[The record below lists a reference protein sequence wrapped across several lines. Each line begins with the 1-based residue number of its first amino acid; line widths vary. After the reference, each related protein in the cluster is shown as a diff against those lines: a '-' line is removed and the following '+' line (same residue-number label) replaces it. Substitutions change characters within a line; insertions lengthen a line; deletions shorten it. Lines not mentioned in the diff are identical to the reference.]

1 MPSKSSKKEQ
11 WLRGEPNYQQ
21 EKERFN
27 NIDQLIR
34 SKSTVH
40 SSEYQQMD
48 RQNYESVGR
57 NVDANDEVDGT
68 QPQLRRSVVTIR
80 NNTNKSKQFKNT
92 GNNIYQAGQQQPR
105 NYIDNRHKSMFINS
119 SDYVTECEP
128 EAIKSANSDYL
139 LNSETLYRNEIRKS
153 IK

>member
-1 MPSKSSKKEQ
+1 
-11 WLRGEPNYQQ
+11 
-21 EKERFN
+21 
-27 NIDQLIR
+27 
-34 SKSTVH
+34 
-40 SSEYQQMD
+40 MD
-48 RQNYESVGR
+48 RQNYESVNR
-57 NVDANDEVDGT
+57 NLDANDEVDST

-92 GNNIYQAGQQQPR
+92 GNNIYQAGQQPPR

-119 SDYVTECEP
+119 SNYVTECEP